1 MLKIRCNRVS
11 SKAHKS
17 WYALLFLLC
26 ASFGLRAAPLSECS
40 TLRVSGNPEYPP
52 LLWPSVAS
60 PDLLNGAVPQ
70 FLRELV
76 EPLGIKVNVRN
87 IGSWARVQRL
97 AELGEIDLVAGA
109 FITAERLGYLDYVLP
124 PMIHLDTNVWVPRQ
138 RMFEYRHWPDLEGKQ
153 GSTLIDNSFGERFD
167 SFAADHLDILGVRS
181 IHQSYLMADIGR
193 IDYVLYEL
201 LQGRAKLAR
210 YGMSNDFVA
219 LEPPVSR
226 EGLFFAFP
234 KLSRCNSKAL
244 REAFAARL
252 LELTEQG
259 RLEELIEEYL
269 IRYTEEGR

>member
-1 MLKIRCNRVS
+1 MKW
-11 SKAHKS
+11 HK
-17 WYALLFLLC
+17 YRLCFLFLYTWSLC
-26 ASFGLRAAPLSECS
+26 LQAELLYGCD

-52 LLWPSVAS
+52 LLWPDIKS
-60 PDLLNGAVPQ
+60 PDTLTGAVPE
-70 FLRELV
+70 FLGEVV

-87 IGSWARVQRL
+87 TGSWARVQRL

-181 IHQSYLMADIGR
+181 IRQSYLMADIGR